1 MLGRVGEKLLGGKM
15 HLDVAAARKAIE
27 EKLAVKLNMTVE
39 EVAEGILRV
48 ANSNM
53 VRAIRVMTVERGID
67 PRKFV
72 LLPYG
77 GAGALHAVELARTL
91 DIGTV
96 VIPIAPG
103 NFSAF
108 GVQRFLLLL
117 QTIVFFSSLSI
128 FGIVLILLFVMN

>member
-1 MLGRVGEKLLGGKM
+1 
-15 HLDVAAARKAIE
+15 
-27 EKLAVKLNMTVE
+27 MTVE

-77 GAGALHAVELARTL
+77 GAGALQC
-91 DIGTV
+91 G
-96 VIPIAPG
+96 
-103 NFSAF
+103 
-108 GVQRFLLLL
+108 
-117 QTIVFFSSLSI
+117 
-128 FGIVLILLFVMN
+128 